1 MLKKISPNRIR
12 RGTPKPKSQTNCQTT
27 RQRVSPMPLVD
38 NFDTAV
44 ELAGK
49 LLLKKGRIS
58 LKEIRRVPFVESEL
72 EAMAVAQNLIDKYD
86 VEVVEDKRRRE
97 ITLHLHTSTA
107 KRIRDWERR
116 RRAKLRRTF
125 AG

>member
-1 MLKKISPNRIR
+1 
-12 RGTPKPKSQTNCQTT
+12 
-27 RQRVSPMPLVD
+27 MPLVD

-72 EAMAVAQNLIDKYD
+72 EAMAVAQNLIDKYY
-86 VEVVEDKRRRE
+86 VEVVEDKWNHDF
-97 ITLHLHTSTA
+97 ILYLHDPSPA